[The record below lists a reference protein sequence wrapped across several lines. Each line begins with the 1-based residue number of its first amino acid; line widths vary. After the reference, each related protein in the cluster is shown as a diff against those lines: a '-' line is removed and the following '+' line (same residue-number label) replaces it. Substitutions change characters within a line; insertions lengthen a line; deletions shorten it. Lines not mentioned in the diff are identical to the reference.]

1 MDEKSSG
8 MPVTDPKHVLIVDDD
23 PELCEAL
30 TRALADGVGRFLVS
44 TAANAQDA
52 RWLAAHEQFDAA
64 IVDVTLPGELGT
76 SLAEHL
82 AGLGIP
88 CVLMSGDMREKT
100 PSRRRFR
107 LVNKPFRLETLR
119 AALRELLEEP

>member
-1 MDEKSSG
+1 
-8 MPVTDPKHVLIVDDD
+8 MPGTDPKHVLIVDDD

-30 TRALADGVGRFLVS
+30 TRALADGAGRFLVS

-76 SLAEHL
+76 SLADHL

-88 CVLMSGDMREKT
+88 CVLMSGDMRDKA
-100 PSRRRFR
+100 PNRRRFR

>member
-1 MDEKSSG
+1 MSAI
-8 MPVTDPKHVLIVDDD
+8 DPKHVLIVDDD

-30 TRALADGVGRFLVS
+30 TRALADGEGKYLVS

-88 CVLMSGDMREKT
+88 CVLMSGDHREKT
-100 PSRRRFR
+100 PHRRRFR

-119 AALRELLEEP
+119 GALRELLEDL